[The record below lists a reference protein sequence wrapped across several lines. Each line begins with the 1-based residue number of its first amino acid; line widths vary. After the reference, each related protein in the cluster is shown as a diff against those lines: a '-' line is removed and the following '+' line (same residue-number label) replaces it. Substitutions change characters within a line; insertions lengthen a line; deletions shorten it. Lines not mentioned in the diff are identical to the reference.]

1 MYLTPTIQRGLIIG
15 GIAALAVAAGVGIT
29 RTSRAPEPVPLA
41 NSEPVASRENATS
54 DVPTVYTSSPFG
66 PATSTSRA
74 TEPVQAPPTVAPSPM
89 APVSYASAAPAEAS
103 ITPVVA
109 RRYVARRNR
118 VRRRR
123 RVVVV
128 RRRPFSHSA
137 AIVGGSAAGGAAVG
151 ALAGGGTGALVGGL
165 VGGTGGL
172 IYDRATHKKRRVVV
186 R

>member
-15 GIAALAVAAGVGIT
+15 GVSVLAIAAGVGLTRTT
-29 RTSRAPEPVPLA
+29 RTSDPVPLVT
-41 NSEPVASRENATS
+41 SEPVASRPSGAGE
-54 DVPTVYTSSPFG
+54 VPAVYAASPF
-66 PATSTSRA
+66 TSRYSD
-74 TEPVQAPPTVAPSPM
+74 PAP
-89 APVSYASAAPAEAS
+89 APVSAAPPPAPLSYVAPGTPGEAS

-118 VRRRR
+118 ARRRR

-151 ALAGGGTGALVGGL
+151 ALAGGGKGALAGAL

-172 IYDRATHKKRRVVV
+172 IYDRVTHKKRRVVT